1 MELNLSYS
9 LLLVKYEVVQ
19 MLKSIFFPRKVGTVS
34 WSLSQLL
41 KCQVLLKNP
50 LDCYLVKLSES
61 VVSEQTVVKCSHFL
75 FISISIFE
83 FQNLM
88 AQTNSSS
95 GCKRSLRHFE
105 IISSVEY
112 AFLFEFQ
119 PCIVVFLLYS
129 WA

>member
-61 VVSEQTVVKCSHFL
+61 VASEQTVVKCSHFL
-75 FISISIFE
+75 FI
-83 FQNLM
+83 
-88 AQTNSSS
+88 
-95 GCKRSLRHFE
+95 
-105 IISSVEY
+105 
-112 AFLFEFQ
+112 
-119 PCIVVFLLYS
+119 
-129 WA
+129 